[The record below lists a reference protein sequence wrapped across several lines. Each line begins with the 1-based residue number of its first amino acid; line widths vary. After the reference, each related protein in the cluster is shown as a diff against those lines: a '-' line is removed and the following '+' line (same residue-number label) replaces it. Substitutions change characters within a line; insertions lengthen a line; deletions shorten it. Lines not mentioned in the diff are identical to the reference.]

1 MVGVAT
7 SSIEAATTEDFIG
20 STGNLQH
27 QVDPDVQVGI
37 DYKIYVHIV
46 FKYGNNFTWHSNV
59 QNRELYALVFFPKMG
74 QKFQNIRLY
83 VT

>member
-46 FKYGNNFTWHSNV
+46 FKYGNNFT
-59 QNRELYALVFFPKMG
+59 LVFFPKMG
-74 QKFQNIRLY
+74 QKFKLLIHCQNIRLY